1 MARTMTDV
9 DPWSDGDERPPMG
22 SPQDAV
28 FLRMWDADA
37 VQPGSYSID
46 QGELDGPW
54 HFHDMHQV
62 MCPLE
67 GALVVEVTG
76 GRHLVPCQLA
86 AWIPAGIRHRMSL
99 RSVKWIS
106 LFFPKHMVED
116 PGDRIRAV
124 LVTPLMREMVRT
136 AVRWPM
142 RGEDT
147 RLRANFFE
155 TMAGLFNEW
164 IVEEADL
171 FLPTIDDGPLQR
183 AMDYT
188 SGHLSENVSGI
199 CKSAGMSER
208 SLRRKL
214 KQTTG
219 MTLNEFRN
227 RHRLIRAVSLL
238 GETDRPVGEI
248 AFQCG
253 YESPSAFSRAFRAT
267 MRETPRD
274 YRNRMRD
281 HLQI

>member
-1 MARTMTDV
+1 MARTMTDL
-9 DPWSDGDERPPMG
+9 DPWPDGDERPPMG
-22 SPQDAV
+22 SAHDAV

-37 VQPGSYSID
+37 VQPGSYSND

-188 SGHLSENVSGI
+188 SGHLGENVSGI

-214 KQTTG
+214 KQATG
-219 MTLNEFRN
+219 MTLNEFRS

-274 YRNRMRD
+274 YRTRMRD